1 MPAKRLSLLL
11 IVCVL
16 LPLGMSAA
24 GKEKMPTP
32 ALRTWHFS
40 PVLIMPDT
48 LPEVNDTLWLNYPAR
63 TVINDYSIANSYNGN
78 FISPIQSKLFFDR
91 RTPTDNP
98 FVHAYAPY
106 LITPEQTRFFRTN
119 LPFSTISYRKGFKT
133 YREENDLSL
142 LLTGNIREDLNVGA
156 RINYYNSLGHYAS
169 QEAKAVNGDVFLA
182 YRGYNYAIH
191 GAFNFGTVSNFEN
204 GGLANPADIGGA
216 LNPEDLDINLA
227 AMSGVRYLS
236 GYVNNA
242 YTFRSPDSIPLFT
255 IRHALDIQEATKRY
269 IERQAEQGFYANN
282 YKTDSLRAYTRDT
295 AAVLTISNTVDVTFH
310 EEFNRLMRF
319 GFDVYARNEAQRYTM
334 QDDTLGGSF
343 HWVNNTFVGGALYMR
358 QNRYF
363 RYDVNG
369 EVCVVG
375 YKIGEFAVNGHVD
388 AGFRLGNDSLTL
400 AAKAYVRNQTPSYY
414 LQHYSS
420 NHFRWDNA
428 FGKTYRFYVGGHVAY
443 PTRWFK
449 PAVDVSFENLTRL
462 IYFDTDGMPK
472 QHDGNVQV
480 IAVNAHLDLTTPW
493 VNFENNVVW
502 QHASS
507 NIVPLPDI
515 ALYSKLYYHGLW
527 FHAMD
532 AQIGADVRYH
542 TAYYAPLLCPA
553 TSQFCRQTDTKVG
566 NYPVINVFANFY
578 VRLLRLRCFAEYQH
592 LNGHFMDPNYFSMPG
607 YPLNPPVFRAGLAW
621 HFYK

>member
-1 MPAKRLSLLL
+1 MISMTKRLIL
-11 IVCVL
+11 ILSVL
-16 LPLGMSAA
+16 MAVVAA
-24 GKEKMPTP
+24 SGKEKMPTP
-32 ALRTWHFS
+32 ALRAWHFS
-40 PVLIMPDT
+40 PVLVTPDT
-48 LPEVNDTLWLNYPAR
+48 LPEINDSLWLNFPMR
-63 TVINDYSIANSYNGN
+63 TAINDYSIANAYNGN
-78 FISPIQSKLFFDR
+78 FVSPIQPKLYFNR

-156 RINYYNSLGHYAS
+156 QINYYNSVGHYAS
-169 QEAKAVNGDVFLA
+169 QEGKVVNGDVFLA
-182 YRGYNYAIH
+182 YSGYNYAIH
-191 GAFNFGTVSNFEN
+191 GAFDFAALSNFEN
-204 GGLANPADIGGA
+204 GGLTNPSDIGGA
-216 LNPEDLDINLA
+216 LNPEDLDVNLA
-227 AMSGVRYLS
+227 GMSGVRYLT
-236 GYVNNA
+236 GYVNHS
-242 YTFRSPDSIPLFT
+242 YTFRSVDSVPLIT
-255 IRHALDIQEATKRY
+255 IRHAFDLQEATKRY
-269 IERQAEQGFYANN
+269 IEQAAAQGFYKNTF
-282 YKTDSLRAYTRDT
+282 KTDSLRSYTRDT

-363 RYDVNG
+363 HYDVNG
-369 EVCVVG
+369 EVCVIG
-375 YKIGEFAVNGHVD
+375 YKLGEFAINGHID
-388 AGFRLGNDSLTL
+388 GGFRLGRDSLTL
-400 AAKAYVRNQTPSYY
+400 SATAGVRNQTPSYY

-420 NHFRWDNA
+420 NHFQWDNS
-428 FGKTYRFYVGGHVAY
+428 FGKTYRFYVGGEVSY
-443 PTRWFK
+443 PTQWVR
-449 PAVDVSFENLTRL
+449 PAVDVRFENLTRF
-462 IYFDTDGMPK
+462 IYFDATGTPR

-480 IAVNAHLDLTTPW
+480 IAVNARLDLTTPW
-493 VNFENNVVW
+493 VNLENTVVW
-502 QHASS
+502 QHSS
-507 NIVPLPDI
+507 NAILPLPAI
-515 ALYSKLYYHGLW
+515 SLYSNLYYHGCW
-527 FHAMD
+527 FRAMD

-553 TSQFCRQTDTKVG
+553 TSQFCTQNETLVG
-566 NYPVINVFANFY
+566 NYPVINVYANFY
-578 VRLLRLRCFAEYQH
+578 VRLLRLRFFAEYQH